1 MLPYG
6 LAIAVGLSSSILF
19 LTAFFMPKIHRQDD
33 FFWSGLGFFY
43 ALILWFCASQFT
55 GTLLLGQLAV
65 VALLISFSWQVIQLR
80 KALINPGEQ
89 KKLDKF
95 SVTGFIGGL
104 FNRSP
109 QAVSSKPEKVEEK
122 VEEVEETEKVSETP
136 VETEEE
142 TDSFPIIPVTEETIG
157 DVGEEATEDVTEE
170 NIVDE
175 IVSPVQETI
184 PEPEESKDDTVIQSE
199 ESNIPSESQDS
210 PVETE
215 TTAVE
220 SEPEFTSSDRVSDTT
235 EKKPGLFNKIFKVG
249 NKEQKPAPESQSSI
263 INTKLDELLDDE
275 EVETKSEETP
285 EAISE
290 PETPVSAETTE
301 EPEEETN
308 WDFLDDEA
316 ETTPEE
322 TTSDKEEVDSV
333 VEESTDPT
341 TTVDSEKLSSEE
353 ETS

>member
-65 VALLISFSWQVIQLR
+65 VALLISYSWQVIQLR

-89 KKLDKF
+89 KKLDRF
-95 SVTGFIGGL
+95 SVTGFIGGF

-109 QAVSSKPEKVEEK
+109 KAVSSTSEKVEEEK
-122 VEEVEETEKVSETP
+122 VQEVEETEKVSETP

-142 TDSFPIIPVTEETIG
+142 ETDSFPIIPVTEDTI
-157 DVGEEATEDVTEE
+157 EEAAKETTAEE

-175 IVSPVQETI
+175 TASTVQETT
-184 PEPEESKDDTVIQSE
+184 PETE
-199 ESNIPSESQDS
+199 ESNIPSENQDTE
-210 PVETE
+210 VET
-215 TTAVE
+215 TTATE
-220 SEPEFTSSDRVSDTT
+220 SEPESTSSDRVSDKT
-235 EKKPGLFNKIFKVG
+235 EKKPGLFNKIFKRG
-249 NKEQKPAPESQSSI
+249 NKEQKSAPESQSSV

-275 EVETKSEETP
+275 EVETPSDEIAEV
-285 EAISE
+285 
-290 PETPVSAETTE
+290 ETPVSAETTT
-301 EPEEETN
+301 EPEVEETN

-316 ETTPEE
+316 ETTPEA
-322 TTSDKEEVDSV
+322 SASEEEDSA
-333 VEESTDPT
+333 VEESTDAT
-341 TTVDSEKLSSEE
+341 TTDVDPEKPSSEE

>member
-19 LTAFFMPKIHRQDD
+19 LTAFLMPKIHRQDD

-65 VALLISFSWQVIQLR
+65 VALLISYSWQVIQLR

-89 KKLDKF
+89 KKLDRF

-109 QAVSSKPEKVEEK
+109 KAVSSTSEKVEEEK
-122 VEEVEETEKVSETP
+122 VQEVEETEKVSETP

-142 TDSFPIIPVTEETIG
+142 ETDSFPIIPVTEDTI
-157 DVGEEATEDVTEE
+157 EDV
-170 NIVDE
+170 
-175 IVSPVQETI
+175 
-184 PEPEESKDDTVIQSE
+184 PEETTPETE
-199 ESNIPSESQDS
+199 ESNILSENQDTES
-210 PVETE
+210 E
-215 TTAVE
+215 TTTATE
-220 SEPEFTSSDRVSDTT
+220 SEPESTSSDRVSDKT
-235 EKKPGLFNKIFKVG
+235 EKKPGLFNKIFKRG
-249 NKEQKPAPESQSSI
+249 NKEQKPAPESQSSV

-275 EVETKSEETP
+275 EVETPSDEIAEV
-285 EAISE
+285 
-290 PETPVSAETTE
+290 ETPVSAETTT
-301 EPEEETN
+301 EPEVEETN

-316 ETTPEE
+316 ETTPEA
-322 TTSDKEEVDSV
+322 SASEEDSA
-333 VEESTDPT
+333 VEESTDAT
-341 TTVDSEKLSSEE
+341 TTDVDPEKPSSEE

>member
-65 VALLISFSWQVIQLR
+65 VALLISYSWQVIQLR

-89 KKLDKF
+89 KKLDRF
-95 SVTGFIGGL
+95 SVTGFIGGF

-109 QAVSSKPEKVEEK
+109 KAVSSTSEKVEEEK

-142 TDSFPIIPVTEETIG
+142 ETDSFPIIPVTEDTI
-157 DVGEEATEDVTEE
+157 EDVPEETTTEE
-170 NIVDE
+170 NILDE
-175 IVSPVQETI
+175 TASTVQETT
-184 PEPEESKDDTVIQSE
+184 PETE
-199 ESNIPSESQDS
+199 ESNILSENQDTK
-210 PVETE
+210 VETT
-215 TTAVE
+215 TTAE
-220 SEPEFTSSDRVSDTT
+220 SEPESTSSDRVADTT
-235 EKKPGLFNKIFKVG
+235 EKKSGLFNKIFKFG
-249 NKEQKPAPESQSSI
+249 NKEQKSAPESQSSI

-275 EVETKSEETP
+275 ETETP
-285 EAISE
+285 SDEIAE
-290 PETPVSAETTE
+290 PETPVSAETTT
-301 EPEEETN
+301 EPEVEETN

-316 ETTPEE
+316 ETTPEA
-322 TTSDKEEVDSV
+322 SASEEEDSA
-333 VEESTDPT
+333 VEESTDAT
-341 TTVDSEKLSSEE
+341 TTDVDPEKPSSEE